1 MPECLRKGENM
12 DYPES
17 KLKGVKKRKILN
29 IEQWKLS
36 PFTRQIKQYIH
47 SAVMITKV
55 DCDPV
60 IKLLIREEHQS
71 KLTPQLHDRL
81 LAYLREFYDVILLV
95 EIETPDQYE
104 KLRRQELLT
113 QAKKEQ
119 RRKEKE
125 YKRTKLSAKKTEQDN
140 FLSVG

>member
-1 MPECLRKGENM
+1 M
-12 DYPES
+12 DYQIKKAS
-17 KLKGVKKRKILN
+17 VKKRKVIN

-36 PFTRQIKQYIH
+36 EHTKAAIKHAQ
-47 SAVMITKV
+47 SAIMITQT
-55 DCDPV
+55 DNDPIV
-60 IKLLIREEHQS
+60 KILIPQEHQH
-71 KLTPQLHDRL
+71 LITPTVYNRL
-81 LAYLREFYDVILLV
+81 LAYLRHFYDVILLL
-95 EIETPDQYE
+95 EIETPAQYE

-125 YKRTKLSAKKTEQDN
+125 YKRTKLSAKKSEQDN